1 MADSKEFWESLGVAV
16 DDITDKQTELGERI
30 FQRLAHKLENLSG
43 DYFQIVKETFK
54 MDGTSLTAMLEAL
67 HSNSKPEFI
76 DLFALAMFAEKKI
89 NPEIIYEVA
98 SGIMKGSLARR
109 ISERTIDSTAVLLPL
124 FKTHPKAIRQIYYE
138 HLIQCSSLK
147 RFVCEPLLS
156 TSLDLNNISP
166 KEMENLLQMFERQ
179 RLAKLRRPIKLWW
192 FDKNKEKGRI
202 VFRREKNARSEL
214 KLVKRNVFQKTGDEK
229 IFVIRDGGN
238 VLEMC
243 SRREPKRTVKVA
255 EFIIQKLTGQK
266 VRFLEVFNSYDSAK
280 VGGFVDRLKS
290 GEIENASLLSIKV
303 RNVPLTNSPTL
314 ELQCSECVVPAIQD
328 LEDKHNLPIMARAE
342 DILGLRI
349 RLEGRSY
356 NLKTRIEGNE
366 IEIISDNKNLRDP
379 DKQKITQFL
388 AEQIGS

>member
-1 MADSKEFWESLGVAV
+1 MANSKEFWESLGVPV
-16 DDITDKQTELGERI
+16 DDITEKQTELGERI
-30 FQRLAHKLENLSG
+30 FQRLARKLENLSG

-54 MDGTSLTAMLEAL
+54 IDGTSLTAILQAL
-67 HSNSKPEFI
+67 YSSSKPEFL
-76 DLFALAMFAEKKI
+76 DLFALAMFAEKKV

-124 FKTHPKAIRQIYYE
+124 FKTHPEAIRQIYYE
-138 HLIQCSSLK
+138 HLLQRSSLK
-147 RFVCEPLLS
+147 RFVCEPRLS
-156 TSLDLNNISP
+156 QSLNLNSIDF
-166 KEMENLLQMFERQ
+166 KKIENLLQMFEKHRS
-179 RLAKLRRPIKLWW
+179 AKLRRPIKLWW
-192 FDKNKEKGRI
+192 FDKDDEKGRI

-214 KLVKRNVFQKTGDEK
+214 KLVKKNVFQKTGDEK
-229 IFVIRDGGN
+229 IFVIRDGGS

-255 EFIIQKLTGQK
+255 EFIINKLTGQK
-266 VRFLEVFNSYDSAK
+266 VKFLEVFNSYDSEK
-280 VGGFVDRLKS
+280 VSEFITRLKS

-303 RNVPLTNSPTL
+303 RNVPLTNSPIM
-314 ELQCSECVVPAIQD
+314 ELQCSECLVPAIQD
-328 LEDKHNLPIMARAE
+328 LEDNHNLSIMDRAE

-379 DKQKITQFL
+379 DKQKISKFL